1 MGGVHI
7 FITPV
12 QGSPPHQHASRC
24 LTHREISIQN
34 DTIRTVVNALD
45 QILVV
50 FRELV
55 HTAPPQWN
63 HNTPGGGP
71 QGLFVRAQSR
81 KKRVLHQLN
90 FVDRCEDFM
99 APVAHALVRAA
110 LTLVSTLGAISLW
123 LRLRHSV
130 GQPILAAAGFPAG
143 DWPRARILAE
153 PEEPTERR
161 PGKIARPA
169 KRHGRNQTTEEKTST
184 RRRGG
189 AEKGKEQKPKQGVR
203 RKQHCACPW
212 RSAEDAEKSSQVRR
226 IQRGINDGMR
236 SVSWHS
242 NITGGSDRNP

>member
-71 QGLFVRAQSR
+71 QGLFFRAQSR
-81 KKRVLHQLN
+81 KKRVLHQAS
-90 FVDRCEDFM
+90 FFDRCEDF
-99 APVAHALVRAA
+99 VALWRTHSCVPRR
-110 LTLVSTLGAISLW
+110 LVSTLGVIPHWLRLRRSVLHLFKFVAAREDFTALVERASKPATPTFLSALRAAHPLW
-123 LRLRHSV
+123 LRLRRFV
-130 GQPILAAAGFPAG
+130 L
-143 DWPRARILAE
+143 
-153 PEEPTERR
+153 
-161 PGKIARPA
+161 
-169 KRHGRNQTTEEKTST
+169 
-184 RRRGG
+184 
-189 AEKGKEQKPKQGVR
+189 
-203 RKQHCACPW
+203 
-212 RSAEDAEKSSQVRR
+212 
-226 IQRGINDGMR
+226 
-236 SVSWHS
+236 
-242 NITGGSDRNP
+242 DR

>member
-71 QGLFVRAQSR
+71 QGLFFRAQSR
-81 KKRVLHQLN
+81 KKRVLHQAS
-90 FVDRCEDFM
+90 FFDRCEDF
-99 APVAHALVRAA
+99 VALWRTHSCVPRR
-110 LTLVSTLGAISLW
+110 LVSTLGVIPHW
-123 LRLRHSV
+123 LRLRRSA

-184 RRRGG
+184 RGER
-189 AEKGKEQKPKQGVR
+189 
-203 RKQHCACPW
+203 
-212 RSAEDAEKSSQVRR
+212 
-226 IQRGINDGMR
+226 QRTKTK
-236 SVSWHS
+236 
-242 NITGGSDRNP
+242 TGSEEEA

>member
-71 QGLFVRAQSR
+71 QGLFFRAQSR
-81 KKRVLHQLN
+81 KKRVLL
-90 FVDRCEDFM
+90 
-99 APVAHALVRAA
+99 
-110 LTLVSTLGAISLW
+110 STSLF
-123 LRLRHSV
+123 
-130 GQPILAAAGFPAG
+130 AGRDDFPAPKSEG
-143 DWPRARILAE
+143 R
-153 PEEPTERR
+153 
-161 PGKIARPA
+161 KSIAQCA
-169 KRHGRNQTTEEKTST
+169 ST
-184 RRRGG
+184 
-189 AEKGKEQKPKQGVR
+189 VR
-203 RKQHCACPW
+203 QHCAP
-212 RSAEDAEKSSQVRR
+212 ALGTARR
-226 IQRGINDGMR
+226 TR
-236 SVSWHS
+236 
-242 NITGGSDRNP
+242 

>member
-34 DTIRTVVNALD
+34 DTIRTVVSALD

-71 QGLFVRAQSR
+71 QGLFFRAQSR

-90 FVDRCEDFM
+90 FVDRYEDFM
-99 APVAHALVRAA
+99 APVAHALLRAA
-110 LTLVSTLGAISLW
+110 STLVSTLGAISLW
-123 LRLRHSV
+123 LRLRRFV
-130 GQPILAAAGFPAG
+130 GPALPPANRFFHGF
-143 DWPRARILAE
+143 
-153 PEEPTERR
+153 
-161 PGKIARPA
+161 
-169 KRHGRNQTTEEKTST
+169 
-184 RRRGG
+184 
-189 AEKGKEQKPKQGVR
+189 
-203 RKQHCACPW
+203 
-212 RSAEDAEKSSQVRR
+212 
-226 IQRGINDGMR
+226 
-236 SVSWHS
+236 
-242 NITGGSDRNP
+242 